1 MKLLILLSSLFAGQT
16 AAFTASS
23 SSSTLGTTAL
33 NLFGGNKDGEKKGPG
48 FMAQMEVFKKAQE
61 MAVKKKKIDEGLAA
75 MSFEGVSLNGKVK
88 GKFKFVP
95 ITNPMDPNPDTEA
108 VSFEFDDEF
117 FESADPSEI
126 ATAVEEA
133 VEDGIQKTN
142 TLVFEKYKDLA
153 KDVQDALGALQPK
166 QE

>member
-1 MKLLILLSSLFAGQT
+1 
-16 AAFTASS
+16 
-23 SSSTLGTTAL
+23 
-33 NLFGGNKDGEKKGPG
+33 
-48 FMAQMEVFKKAQE
+48 MAQMEVFKKAQE